1 MATDPEAPSRSST
14 LPFLLSALAVGVAV
28 GVSLWV
34 WERNQPADRPPLPP
48 GARLYRGQCSG
59 CHGDAGRGDGPGA
72 DRLSPRPTDFV
83 AGPWKRGDSPE
94 AIRGSIVEGISPAM
108 PPLTSL
114 SDEELN
120 ALVAHVRK
128 LAGKSEVK

>member
-1 MATDPEAPSRSST
+1 MATDPEAPRRSSVV
-14 LPFLLSALAVGVAV
+14 PFLLSALAVGVAI

-34 WERNQPADRPPLPP
+34 RERNQPVDRPPLPL
-48 GARLYRGQCSG
+48 GERLYRGHCSG
-59 CHGDAGRGDGPGA
+59 CHGDMGRGDGPGA

-94 AIRGSIVEGISPAM
+94 AIRHSIVEGVSPAM
-108 PPLTSL
+108 PPLKSL
-114 SDEELN
+114 SDEEMN